1 MNSGYNDDLGIIAN
15 IIGFLAVSCLIM
27 IS

>member
-15 IIGFLAVSCLIM
+15 IIGSFAVSCLIM